1 MTFVPGHDV
10 DLVDLDV
17 TLQFYHRRFGD
28 QAAAQLLR
36 HGLHRPRCP
45 VPAPGDLPAEE
56 VQAYEVEAQHPH
68 AQRLVVPGQHRAG
81 QAVET
86 S

>member
-1 MTFVPGHDV
+1 VTFVPGHDV

-36 HGLHRPRCP
+36 HGLHIRGVRCQLRAICRLKRFRPMK
-45 VPAPGDLPAEE
+45 
-56 VQAYEVEAQHPH
+56 
-68 AQRLVVPGQHRAG
+68 
-81 QAVET
+81 
-86 S
+86 